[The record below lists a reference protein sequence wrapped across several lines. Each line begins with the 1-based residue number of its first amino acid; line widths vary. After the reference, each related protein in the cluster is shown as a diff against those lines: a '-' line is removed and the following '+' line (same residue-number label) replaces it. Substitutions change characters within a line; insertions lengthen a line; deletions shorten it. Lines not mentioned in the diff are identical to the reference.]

1 LICFDFCLV
10 IDYYRR
16 KLSEWENKE
25 DLQLMVFF
33 KKAKENKML
42 KGLLKSRLSTEVH
55 LKDSLRGC
63 LVKKD

>member
-42 KGLLKSRLSTEVH
+42 KDLLKSRLNTEV
-55 LKDSLRGC
+55 R
-63 LVKKD
+63 